1 MLSRSYA
8 QGLVF
13 IVLVALIWAASSVL
27 VQYLYTEQSFES
39 PFLLTYI
46 GVSLFTLWL
55 PTRLL
60 TEWVE
65 HRFRKVANDVSP
77 EVDRITPYQNIPNPR
92 SDLYEDDLSSDEILE
107 EEDADVVY
115 TDHRFSPWTHGD
127 HLKAAAKIAPV
138 WFVANWS
145 YNASLAYTSITS
157 STVLAATGS
166 IFTFIFALL
175 LKDEQFAWMK
185 LAGVLLGV
193 SGSCLTALHDASS
206 KSSSDSDAVRNL
218 ELFGDFLGLISAVG
232 YGAYAVQTRVLCPRD
247 EALYSMQLLLGYI
260 GLIDLIVL
268 SPIAIYQSITSVQIP
283 LFVFLFVVLKGLLD
297 NVISD
302 YMWLRAVILTNATV
316 ATVGLG
322 LTIPLAFASD
332 IILGKSDVLSTGSVL
347 GALIV
352 LLGFVF
358 VNIGATSIPGSD
370 SIQTRRVESADEESP
385 AVENGDVQLRSLD

>member
-77 EVDRITPYQNIPNPR
+77 
-92 SDLYEDDLSSDEILE
+92 

-193 SGSCLTALHDASS
+193 SGSCLTALHDSSS

-283 LFVFLFVVLKGLLD
+283 LFVFLFGLLD

-358 VNIGATSIPGSD
+358 VNIGATSI
-370 SIQTRRVESADEESP
+370 
-385 AVENGDVQLRSLD
+385 